1 MSESV
6 IETDKLCCK
15 AGRRYLL
22 KDISWQVKAGEHW
35 VVYGMNG
42 CGKTTLLSII
52 AGFRQFTSGQAAV
65 FGQTYTSSNVLAIRQ
80 KIGFVSSSFFDKH
93 YSRESALDIVLSG
106 KHGTLGREWDTTL
119 EDAVF
124 AKQLLCQLH
133 LADKIDCPFDMLSK
147 GERQNVLIAR
157 ALIAKPELLILDEPC
172 NGLDVYNREYLFKTI
187 DQLASDQKM
196 TIIYVTHYL
205 EEISAIFTKSLFL
218 RNGFV
223 YRQGETQALF
233 TKEVLSDFLGYD
245 VEIRR
250 DADQRMTLE
259 LEAASELAQLLS

>member
-52 AGFRQFTSGQAAV
+52 AGFRQFTSAKPLFLDKPTQAA
-65 FGQTYTSSNVLAIRQ
+65 TYWLIRQ

-133 LADKIDCPFDMLSK
+133 LADKIDRPFDMLSK

-205 EEISAIFTKSLFL
+205 KRSALSSPKASFL

-223 YRQGETQALF
+223 YRAGETQAALH
-233 TKEVLSDFLGYD
+233 
-245 VEIRR
+245 
-250 DADQRMTLE
+250 
-259 LEAASELAQLLS
+259 